1 MRTYESIFIVHP
13 DVVGDDQTAIIDKF
27 KTILTDQ
34 GADVLKLDN
43 WGVRTLAY
51 PVKKQTKGCYVLVI
65 FEAEAK
71 VIAEYERRMRIDEK
85 VIKFQTVILEGG
97 YVAPP
102 VVEVAPEEASTEA
115 SEDAAEAVETS
126 EATTEKAAE
135 PTAET
140 EATAE
145 EKTEEA

>member
-1 MRTYESIFIVHP
+1 MRTYESVFIVHP
-13 DVVGDDQTAIIDKF
+13 DVVGDDQAAIIDKF

-34 GADVLKLDN
+34 GADVLKVDN

-51 PVKKQTKGCYVLVI
+51 PVKKLTKGCYVLVI
-65 FEAEAK
+65 FDAEST

-85 VIKFQTVILEGG
+85 VIKFQTVTLEGG

-102 VVEVAPEEASTEA
+102 VVEVAPEEASTEVT
-115 SEDAAEAVETS
+115 EDAAETVETS
-126 EATTEKAAE
+126 EATAEAVEPAA
-135 PTAET
+135 AT
-140 EATAE
+140 EADAE